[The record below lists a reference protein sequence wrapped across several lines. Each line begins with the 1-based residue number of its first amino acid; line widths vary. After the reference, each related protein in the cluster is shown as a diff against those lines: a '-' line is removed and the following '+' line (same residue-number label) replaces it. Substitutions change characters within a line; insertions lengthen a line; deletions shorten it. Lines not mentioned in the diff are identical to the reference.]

1 MPQKIVIAAFLML
14 ASAAFLLMAHER
26 TASAGSMMGG
36 GMMSGGMMGG
46 HMMGGHM
53 MGGGMMGQTPENNG
67 NQPLPDQESKQAKL
81 YKHYCSQCH
90 ALLSPHAHTAQEW
103 SSVVARMK
111 QTMIK
116 QGKTLPD
123 NEQLEEILGYLQRY
137 AK

>member
-1 MPQKIVIAAFLML
+1 MPKKIVIAAFLVFVGT
-14 ASAAFLLMAHER
+14 AFLLMAHER
-26 TASAGSMMGG
+26 TASAGSIMGG
-36 GMMSGGMMGG
+36 GMMSGGMMD
-46 HMMGGHM
+46 GHM

-90 ALLSPHAHTAQEW
+90 ALPSPRAHTAQEW

-116 QGKTLPD
+116 QGKALPD
-123 NEQLEEILGYLQRY
+123 NEQFEEILGYLQRY